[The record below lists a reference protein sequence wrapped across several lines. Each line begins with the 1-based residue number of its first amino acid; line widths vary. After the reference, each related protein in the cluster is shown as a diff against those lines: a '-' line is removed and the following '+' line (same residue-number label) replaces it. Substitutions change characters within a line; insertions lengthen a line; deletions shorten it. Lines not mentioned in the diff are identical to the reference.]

1 MTPAQ
6 EPQVAI
12 IAEDEDLGRLL
23 LAQCAQAVGLQPMVF
38 DNGTAALQAAL
49 THQAAVVL
57 LDVEMPGLDG
67 YSVCRRIRAERRL
80 DTVPVVMVT
89 GHDDKNAIN
98 LAFEAGATDFISK
111 PVSWALLPHRLEYIL
126 RNAASART
134 LADRE
139 AKVRTLLEAI
149 PDALWVVS
157 PTGESLWSPNDPLS
171 TPTPATPLSSKP
183 GFAVSLP
190 PDRLVDALRVI
201 RYTAQDGISRNLKY
215 RVDRIG
221 ESQQSFELR
230 FSRCEGGDVL
240 VVRQD
245 TTERMAAAEHI
256 EQLAFFDTLT
266 GLPNRPQFID
276 LSKRCIAAAAETSQE
291 VALIY
296 LDLNSF
302 KRINDTFGHSTGDIV
317 LQKVAGILTRQL
329 AEHAAQAT
337 HAALARLGGDEFVF
351 VVQDAKAREWALRIA
366 AACCSALDSPIVI
379 NNLEFLAPPSIGISV
394 YPDDG
399 ADVESLLKHADIA
412 MYQAKLGGAPKVAAY
427 NAAMSARLRDW
438 LDLESRLR
446 RAVRNDMLDL
456 RFQPKV
462 RLSDYSVVGVEALTR
477 WYDPELGEVPPI
489 RFIQVAEESGLI
501 VDLGAWLIR
510 AACKQARAWLDVG
523 LKMPIAINISG
534 KELLFGDPARSLE
547 TEIARF
553 GISPSL
559 IEVEITE
566 SVFVSDSSV
575 GRSSIEKIKQLGC
588 RIALDDFGTGYS
600 SLSYLSRFPP
610 DRLKIDRSF
619 IRNVDQSASD
629 AGIVNAIMSLA
640 HTLGLQVTA
649 EGIERNGQLEWLRA
663 RGCQEAQ
670 GYLLGAPMLAR
681 DIEQRILASGVQ
693 ESSDHCCTHQSG
705 ADECQ
710 HLDRAI
716 RHR

>member
-1 MTPAQ
+1 MTPHL

-23 LAQCAQAVGLQPMVF
+23 LAQCAEAVGLKPMVF
-38 DNGTAALQAAL
+38 DNGTAALHAAL

-67 YSVCRRIRAERRL
+67 YTVCRRIRAERRL

-157 PTGESLWSPNDPLS
+157 PVGESLWSPNDPLS
-171 TPTPATPLSSKP
+171 TTTLAAHPPSKP

-215 RVDRIG
+215 RVDRTG

-245 TTERMAAAEHI
+245 TTERTAAAEHI

-266 GLPNRPQFID
+266 GLPNRPQFTE
-276 LSKRCIAAAAETSQE
+276 LSKRCIASAAETGQE

-302 KRINDTFGHSTGDIV
+302 KRINDTFGHSTGDVV
-317 LQKVAGILTRQL
+317 LQKVAGTLTRQL
-329 AEHAAQAT
+329 AEHATQVT

-351 VVQDAKAREWALRIA
+351 VVQDSKAREWALRIA
-366 AACCSALDSPIVI
+366 AACCSALDLPIVI

-446 RAVRNDMLDL
+446 RAVRNDMLEL
-456 RFQPKV
+456 RFQPKI
-462 RLSDYSVVGVEALTR
+462 RLSDNRVVGVEALSR
-477 WYDPELGEVPPI
+477 WYDPDLGEVPPI

-510 AACKQARAWLDVG
+510 AACKQARDWLG
-523 LKMPIAINISG
+523 AGFEIPIAINISG

-575 GRSSIEKIKQLGC
+575 GRSSIEKIKRLGC

-619 IRNVDQSASD
+619 IHNVDQSESD

-640 HTLGLQVTA
+640 QTLGLQVTA

-670 GYLLGAPMLAR
+670 GYLLGPPMLAR
-681 DIEQRILASGVQ
+681 EIEHRISGSAMQ
-693 ESSDHCCTHQSG
+693 EQSRWSG
-705 ADECQ
+705 TMERPSVAV
-710 HLDRAI
+710 
-716 RHR
+716 

>member
-1 MTPAQ
+1 MTLPLQ
-6 EPQVAI
+6 PQLAI

-23 LAQCAQAVGLQPMVF
+23 LAQCAEAVGLRPMVF
-38 DNGTAALQAAL
+38 DNGSAALQAAL
-49 THQAAVVL
+49 THQAAIVL

-67 YSVCRRIRAERRL
+67 YTVCRRIRAERRL

-157 PTGESLWSPNDPLS
+157 PVGESLWSPNDPLS
-171 TPTPATPLSSKP
+171 PTALNEPLTSKP

-190 PDRLVDALRVI
+190 PDRLVDALSVI
-201 RYTAQDGISRNLKY
+201 RYTAQDGVSRNLKY
-215 RVDRIG
+215 RVDRTG
-221 ESQQSFELR
+221 ELQQSFELR
-230 FSRCEGGDVL
+230 FTRCEGGDVL

-245 TTERMAAAEHI
+245 TTERTAAAEHI
-256 EQLAFFDTLT
+256 EQLAYFDTLT
-266 GLPNRPQFID
+266 GLPNRPQFIE
-276 LSKRCIAAAAETSQE
+276 LSERCIASAGATGQE

-302 KRINDTFGHSTGDIV
+302 KRINDTFGHSTGDMV
-317 LQKVAGILTRQL
+317 LQKVAGALTHQL
-329 AEHAAQAT
+329 SEHAAQVT

-351 VVQDAKAREWALRIA
+351 VVQDYKARERALKIA
-366 AACCSALDSPIVI
+366 AACCSALDLPIVI
-379 NNLEFLAPPSIGISV
+379 NNLEFLATPSIGISV

-412 MYQAKLGGAPKVAAY
+412 MYQAKLKLGGAPKVAMY

-446 RAVRNDMLDL
+446 RAVRTDKLEL

-462 RLSDYSVVGVEALTR
+462 RLSDNRVVGVEALTR
-477 WYDPELGEVPPI
+477 WFDPELGEVPPI

-510 AACKQARAWLDVG
+510 AACKQARDWLDTG
-523 LKMPIAINISG
+523 LEMPIAINISG

-547 TEIARF
+547 SDIAYF

-575 GRSSIEKIKQLGC
+575 GRSSIERIKRLGC

-600 SLSYLSRFPP
+600 SLSYLSRCPP

-619 IRNVDQSASD
+619 IHNVDQSESD

-670 GYLLGAPMLAR
+670 GYLLGPPMLASE
-681 DIEQRILASGVQ
+681 IERRVSG
-693 ESSDHCCTHQSG
+693 SDMLEQSRWPG
-705 ADECQ
+705 TMKRVSIAV
-710 HLDRAI
+710 
-716 RHR
+716 